1 MMPLRVIPGPV
12 AGSSLLSKELALV
25 TWTSSGLMSF
35 NSFSHL
41 PDLSPTQSYCN
52 MRKYT
57 QSWCSHARKIS
68 ISPLKFWEVT
78 VATLGAAEG
87 TLWQPRCFHI
97 RDGQGCTIRAWIH
110 SSYCIIHVLQQVCSI
125 PPSSSVHLPR
135 SQGHSLVRLIRVPC
149 TEAEGSRELG
159 QSPCSSLVAFKQCFR
174 EKHNTQGLFMVRTWR
189 SLLNL
194 QSESRNGVIW
204 EAMLFVPGL
213 SLAVRND
220 EGGERRNYRWKWKNS

>member
-12 AGSSLLSKELALV
+12 AGSSLLSKELAVV

-87 TLWQPRCFHI
+87 TLWQPRCFHS

-110 SSYCIIHVLQQVCSI
+110 SSLLHHTCVAAGLQHPSI
-125 PPSSSVHLPR
+125 
-135 SQGHSLVRLIRVPC
+135 
-149 TEAEGSRELG
+149 
-159 QSPCSSLVAFKQCFR
+159 KQCASPKVSR
-174 EKHNTQGLFMVRTWR
+174 ALACQTHQGPLHWSRGQQRAGTEPLFQFG
-189 SLLNL
+189 S
-194 QSESRNGVIW
+194 I
-204 EAMLFVPGL
+204 
-213 SLAVRND
+213 
-220 EGGERRNYRWKWKNS
+220 

>member
-1 MMPLRVIPGPV
+1 MPEKSVFPRWNSGRWQWPPLELQK
-12 AGSSLLSKELALV
+12 ALCGSQGASTSGMGKAVPSELE
-25 TWTSSGLMSF
+25 
-35 NSFSHL
+35 
-41 PDLSPTQSYCN
+41 
-52 MRKYT
+52 
-57 QSWCSHARKIS
+57 S
-68 ISPLKFWEVT
+68 IHP
-78 VATLGAAEG
+78 
-87 TLWQPRCFHI
+87 
-97 RDGQGCTIRAWIH
+97 
-110 SSYCIIHVLQQVCSI
+110 YCIIHVLQQVCSI
-125 PPSSSVHLPR
+125 PPSSNVHLPR

-159 QSPCSSLVAFKQCFR
+159 RSPCSSLVAFKRCFR